1 MTDDQVAREV
11 HVMAQ
16 ADAVALGPERR
27 ALCEHV
33 RLERHL
39 ARGPVPPAGE
49 LGHDVG
55 AALVPAPAAPGQR
68 RVQLRVAAV
77 SGRERLD
84 LAVLDG
90 PAQGVEHGAHWFSSA
105 AIAAVARRLR
115 DAALAH
121 ERRDQLGGRDV
132 ERRVAHRDVGQRD
145 ELAAG
150 RGGPRRRRAPRSRSS
165 SPVGSAGSTDD
176 VGPATT
182 NGMPAARAASACAY
196 VPTLLA
202 TSPLA
207 ATRSQPTI
215 TASTSPRRIRPAA
228 APSTASVTGMPSR
241 AAPRRSAARPAAAGA
256 SRTRGPRRR
265 RAPQARG

>member
-1 MTDDQVAREV
+1 
-11 HVMAQ
+11 MAQ

-27 ALCEHV
+27 ALREHV
-33 RLERHL
+33 RLERRF

-55 AALVPAPAAPGQR
+55 AALVPAAAAPGQR

-77 SGRERLD
+77 SGREHLD
-84 LAVLDG
+84 LAVHDG
-90 PAQGVEHGAHWFSSA
+90 PAQGVEHGAHWFRSA
-105 AIAAVARRLR
+105 AIAE
-115 DAALAH
+115 ALGGCATPRSVT
-121 ERRDQLGGRDV
+121 ERGDQLGGRDV
-132 ERRVAHRDVGQRD
+132 ERRVAHRASGQRD
-145 ELAAG
+145 ELRRR
-150 RGGPRRRRAPRSRSS
+150 RGAPRRRRAPRSRSS
-165 SPVGSAGSTDD
+165 SPLGSAGSIDD

-215 TASTSPRRIRPAA
+215 TASTSPRRISPAA
-228 APSTASVTGMPSR
+228 APSTTSVVRDRRR
-241 AAPRRSAARPAAAGA
+241 ARAPTRSAARPAAAGA
-256 SRTRGPRRR
+256 SRRRAPRRR
-265 RAPQARG
+265 RARQARG